1 MKKSAYIQFKKR
13 ISKEI
18 LNKVEGNNVS
28 EEYGKDMQKE
38 NCRCMFIKIIIK
50 FLLKIIGNKGEFQ
63 TQERGNIWYNRG

>member
-1 MKKSAYIQFKKR
+1 M
-13 ISKEI
+13 
-18 LNKVEGNNVS
+18 S